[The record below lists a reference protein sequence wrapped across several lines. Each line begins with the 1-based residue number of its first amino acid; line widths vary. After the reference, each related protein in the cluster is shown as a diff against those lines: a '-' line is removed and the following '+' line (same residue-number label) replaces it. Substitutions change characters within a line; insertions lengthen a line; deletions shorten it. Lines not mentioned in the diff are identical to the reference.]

1 MSDIAPLSSGSSLL
15 ISQATRAYSRTAE
28 SAAPTDTP
36 RRGTDQVEVSSVASY
51 LSQLRDLPVRQD
63 LVDRVR
69 AEIASGTYETP
80 EKVDGAIT
88 EIGRDLA

>member
-1 MSDIAPLSSGSSLL
+1 MSDISPLSSGSSLRVE
-15 ISQATRAYSRTAE
+15 QAARAYSRTAE

-51 LSQLRDLPVRQD
+51 LSKLRDLPIRQD

-69 AEIASGTYETP
+69 SEIASGTYETP
-80 EKVDGAIT
+80 DKLDSAIS
-88 EIGRDLA
+88 EIGKDLA

>member
-1 MSDIAPLSSGSSLL
+1 MSDIAPLSSGSSLRL
-15 ISQATRAYSRTAE
+15 VQAARAYSRTAE
-28 SAAPTDTP
+28 SAAPASTP

-51 LSQLRDLPVRQD
+51 LSQLRNLSVRQD

-80 EKVDGAIT
+80 EKIEGAIT
-88 EIGRDLA
+88 EIGRDLG